1 MDFSKDSILSALK
14 TTRSFIK
21 RMLSKGDVA
30 GILFMILCVPL
41 ALIACISILY
51 LVIIVVLVD
60 LVGSGISFITKSIP
74 D

>member
-1 MDFSKDSILSALK
+1 
-14 TTRSFIK
+14 
-21 RMLSKGDVA
+21 MLSKGDVA